1 MLIEYDVLTNKTSA
15 ASEATTHRCVVRLCT
30 RPMRR
35 AAASSYRRRLPPRSI
50 YFGFNPSA
58 FGYEDRA
65 GMDKVAINVPIKSYL
80 ECKPTYL

>member
-30 RPMRR
+30 IR
-35 AAASSYRRRLPPRSI
+35 AASSDRRRRPPRSI

>member
-30 RPMRR
+30 RLLPR
-35 AAASSYRRRLPPRSI
+35 AASRDRRRPPRSI

>member
-15 ASEATTHRCVVRLCT
+15 ASEATTRLCRT
-30 RPMRR
+30 PLPR
-35 AAASSYRRRLPPRSI
+35 AASSDRRRRSPRSI

-65 GMDKVAINVPIKSYL
+65 HGMDKVAINVPIKSYL

>member
-15 ASEATTHRCVVRLCT
+15 ASEATTPHRCVVRLCT
-30 RPMRR
+30 RRR
-35 AAASSYRRRLPPRSI
+35 AASSYWRRRSPRSI

>member
-30 RPMRR
+30 TPLRR
-35 AAASSYRRRLPPRSI
+35 AASSDRRRRPPRSI

>member
-15 ASEATTHRCVVRLCT
+15 ASEATTPHRCVVRLCT
-30 RPMRR
+30 TPLPR
-35 AAASSYRRRLPPRSI
+35 AASSDCRRRPPRSI

>member
-15 ASEATTHRCVVRLCT
+15 ASEATTRLCRT
-30 RPMRR
+30 PLPR
-35 AAASSYRRRLPPRSI
+35 AASSNHHRRHPPRSI

>member
-30 RPMRR
+30 TPLPR
-35 AAASSYRRRLPPRSI
+35 AASSDRRRPPRSI

-65 GMDKVAINVPIKSYL
+65 SMDKVAINVPIKSYL

>member
-30 RPMRR
+30 RRR
-35 AAASSYRRRLPPRSI
+35 AASSYRRRRPPRSI

>member
-30 RPMRR
+30 RPPQRR
-35 AAASSYRRRLPPRSI
+35 GASSDRRRRQPRSI